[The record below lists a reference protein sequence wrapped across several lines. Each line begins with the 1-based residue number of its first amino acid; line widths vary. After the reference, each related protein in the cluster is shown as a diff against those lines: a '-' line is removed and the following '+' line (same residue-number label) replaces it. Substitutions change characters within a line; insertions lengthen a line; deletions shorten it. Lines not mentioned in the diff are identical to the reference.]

1 MVKGDLNEMETIDL
15 SRIIGSDAFPNNVND
30 VLQLIETIAS
40 QRITAVNSANRLV
53 DATFDYDVQNGRV
66 VQEAVIEMA
75 KSYAYDKNALDRA
88 PKDPTLHV
96 RYFNNYTERQFE
108 TTIRT
113 DDIRKIIA
121 NKGQGVED
129 IVAQILATLTA
140 GESNEDFEN
149 TRALILNEYVPDY
162 SKILGGKPKN
172 LKGVIYAARNM
183 YNHLKSNNSDLTE
196 DAGTENAFISATPA
210 EDIRV
215 AMTESLLNLIDVVE
229 LANIFNLTKEELFG
243 VMVVIPDSDLPVE
256 KKYKVVVY
264 DRKAMGKALFAYDF
278 TQEFVAKGR
287 FRNEYLTVSRAY
299 FYNELFKACQ
309 LDCSEA
315 ANAALGDLIKPLPV
329 FSALASTDELTT
341 TNNLVVNLKIT
352 GKELAQGIQ
361 AVTTATAYQ
370 TVYVVGSESNTSATQ
385 IALRNT
391 TGVFYIT
398 YNGVDLISVNQSG
411 TNLSFLNVDPQSGM
425 AKVPA
430 RSGAIGELLHTDKDW
445 NGTIIGMYKVVE

>member
-1 MVKGDLNEMETIDL
+1 METIDL
-15 SRIIGSDAFPNNVND
+15 SQIIGSDAFPNNVND
-30 VLQLIETIAS
+30 VLKLIETIAS

-88 PKDPTLHV
+88 PQDPTVHV
-96 RYFNNYTERQFE
+96 RYFDNYTERQFE

-149 TRALILNEYVPDY
+149 TRALILNDYVPDY
-162 SKILGGKPKN
+162 SEILRGKPKN

-196 DAGTENAFISATPA
+196 GSGTENAFISATPA

-256 KKYKVVVY
+256 KKYKIVVY

-309 LDCSEA
+309 LDCTEA
-315 ANAALGDLIKPLPV
+315 AQLALGEIIEKIPTKFV
-329 FSALASTDELTT
+329 ALESTDVLTAK
-341 TNNLVVNLKIT
+341 NNLAVDLTKTKGQVVTLLNSI
-352 GKELAQGIQ
+352 I
-361 AVTTATAYQ
+361 
-370 TVYVVGSESNTSATQ
+370 GSESGANAILFGNTSNSVPTLS
-385 IALRNT
+385 ISNT
-391 TGVFYIT
+391 TGTYYIM
-398 YNGVDLISVNQSG
+398 YNNETIWSSAQGWNTQKINK
-411 TNLSFLNVDPQSGM
+411 NGM
-425 AKVPA
+425 VTVAP
-430 RSGAIGELLHTDKDW
+430 RSGAIGTLSHTDKGW
-445 NGTIIGMYKVVE
+445 NGTLIGKLVVE

>member
-1 MVKGDLNEMETIDL
+1 METIDL
-15 SRIIGSDAFPNNVND
+15 SQIIGSDAFPNNVND

-88 PKDPTLHV
+88 PKDPTVHV
-96 RYFNNYTERQFE
+96 RYFDNYTERQFE

-162 SKILGGKPKN
+162 TQILGGKPKN

-183 YNHLKSNNSDLTE
+183 YNHLRSNNSDLTE
-196 DAGTENAFISATPA
+196 GAGTENAFISATPA

-315 ANAALGDLIKPLPV
+315 AKAALGGLIKPLPV
-329 FSALASTDELTT
+329 FSALASTDELTD
-341 TNNLVVNLKIT
+341 TNNLVVNLKKTSKEIADSIEAIT
-352 GKELAQGIQ
+352 GNSS
-361 AVTTATAYQ
+361 TN
-370 TVYVVGSESNTSATQ
+370 TVYLVGSESNSTSTQ
-385 IALRNT
+385 IALRHFAGT
-391 TGVFYIT
+391 FFIT
-398 YNGVDLISVNQSG
+398 YNGVDLLSVFQG
-411 TNLSFLNVDPQSGM
+411 GDNLKLLKVDENTGM
-425 AKVPA
+425 ATVPA
-430 RSGAIGELLHTDKDW
+430 RSGAIGELKQTDKVW
-445 NGTIIGMYKVVE
+445 NGTIIGMYKDVE

>member
-1 MVKGDLNEMETIDL
+1 METIDL
-15 SRIIGSDAFPNNVND
+15 SQIIGSDAFPNNVND

-66 VQEAVIEMA
+66 VQEAIIEMA

-88 PKDPTLHV
+88 PKDPTVHV
-96 RYFNNYTERQFE
+96 RYFDNYTERQFE

-129 IVAQILATLTA
+129 IVAQILSTLTA

-149 TRALILNEYVPDY
+149 TRALILNDYVPDY
-162 SKILGGKPKN
+162 SEILRGKPKN

-196 DAGTENAFISATPA
+196 GAGTNNAFISATPA

-309 LDCSEA
+309 LDCTDA
-315 ANAALGDLIKPLPV
+315 AQLALGEIIEKIPTKFV
-329 FSALASTDELTT
+329 ALESTDVLTDK
-341 TNNLVVNLKIT
+341 NNLVVDLTKTN
-352 GKELAQGIQ
+352 GEV
-361 AVTTATAYQ
+361 VTLLNSII
-370 TVYVVGSESNTSATQ
+370 GSA
-385 IALRNT
+385 
-391 TGVFYIT
+391 
-398 YNGVDLISVNQSG
+398 SG
-411 TNLSFLNVDPQSGM
+411 TNAYLFGTQNTSEPSLEISNKTGTYYIKYNDVAIWNSSQGWDTRIINSNGM
-425 AKVPA
+425 VAVSA
-430 RSGAIGELLHTDKDW
+430 RSGAIGNLTNTDKGW
-445 NGTIIGMYKVVE
+445 NGTIIGKLVNE

>member
-1 MVKGDLNEMETIDL
+1 METIDL
-15 SRIIGSDAFPNNVND
+15 SQIIGSDAFPNNVND

-66 VQEAVIEMA
+66 VQEAIIEMA

-88 PKDPTLHV
+88 PKDPTVHV
-96 RYFNNYTERQFE
+96 RYFDNYTERQFE

-129 IVAQILATLTA
+129 IVAQILSTLTA

-149 TRALILNEYVPDY
+149 TRALILNDYVPDY
-162 SKILGGKPKN
+162 SEILRGKPKN

-196 DAGTENAFISATPA
+196 GAGTNNAFISATPA

-309 LDCSEA
+309 LVCTDA
-315 ANAALGDLIKPLPV
+315 AQLALGEIIENIPTKFV
-329 FSALASTDELTT
+329 ALESTDVLTDK
-341 TNNLVVNLKIT
+341 NNLVVDLTKTN
-352 GKELAQGIQ
+352 GEV
-361 AVTTATAYQ
+361 VTLLNSII
-370 TVYVVGSESNTSATQ
+370 GSA
-385 IALRNT
+385 
-391 TGVFYIT
+391 
-398 YNGVDLISVNQSG
+398 SG
-411 TNLSFLNVDPQSGM
+411 TNAYLFGTQNTSEPSLEISNKTGTYYIKYNDVAIWNSSQGWDTRIINSNGM
-425 AKVPA
+425 VAVSA
-430 RSGAIGELLHTDKDW
+430 RSGAIGNLTNTDKGW
-445 NGTIIGMYKVVE
+445 NGTIIGKLVNE

>member
-1 MVKGDLNEMETIDL
+1 METIDL
-15 SRIIGSDAFPNNVND
+15 SQIIGSDAFPNNVND
-30 VLQLIETIAS
+30 VLKLIETIAS

-88 PKDPTLHV
+88 PQDPTVHV
-96 RYFNNYTERQFE
+96 RYFDNYTERQFE

-129 IVAQILATLTA
+129 IVTQILATLTA

-162 SKILGGKPKN
+162 AQILRGKPKN

-196 DAGTENAFISATPA
+196 GAGTENAFISATPA

-315 ANAALGDLIKPLPV
+315 ANAALGELIEKIPTKFV
-329 FSALASTDELTT
+329 ALESTDVLTAK
-341 TNNLVVNLKIT
+341 NNLAVDLTKTKGQVIT
-352 GKELAQGIQ
+352 LLNSII
-361 AVTTATAYQ
+361 
-370 TVYVVGSESNTSATQ
+370 GSESGANAILFGDTSNNVPTLS
-385 IALRNT
+385 ISNT
-391 TGVFYIT
+391 TGT
-398 YNGVDLISVNQSG
+398 YNIMYNNKSIWSSAHGWDTRIINK
-411 TNLSFLNVDPQSGM
+411 NGM
-425 AKVPA
+425 VTVAP
-430 RSGAIGELLHTDKDW
+430 RSGAIGTLAHTDKGW
-445 NGTIIGMYKVVE
+445 NGTFIGKLVVE

>member
-1 MVKGDLNEMETIDL
+1 METIDL
-15 SRIIGSDAFPNNVND
+15 SQIIGSDAFPNNVND

-96 RYFNNYTERQFE
+96 RYFDNYTERQFE

-149 TRALILNEYVPDY
+149 TRALILNDYVPDY
-162 SKILGGKPKN
+162 SEILGGKPKN

-196 DAGTENAFISATPA
+196 GAGTENAFISATPA

-243 VMVVIPDSDLPVE
+243 VMVVIPDSDLPVD

-309 LDCSEA
+309 LDVTEA
-315 ANAALGDLIKPLPV
+315 ANAALGELIKPMPTKFV
-329 FSALASTDELTT
+329 ALESTDVLTAE
-341 TNNLVVNLKIT
+341 NNLAVDLTKTKGQVVTLLNSIIGSASGT
-352 GKELAQGIQ
+352 N
-361 AVTTATAYQ
+361 AYLFGQ
-370 TVYVVGSESNTSATQ
+370 PGSVPTLEIS
-385 IALRNT
+385 NT
-391 TGVFYIT
+391 TGTYYIK
-398 YNGVDLISVNQSG
+398 YNDTTIWSSSQGWDTRIINK
-411 TNLSFLNVDPQSGM
+411 NGM
-425 AKVPA
+425 VTVTP
-430 RSGAIGELLHTDKDW
+430 RSGAIGTLAHADKGW
-445 NGTIIGMYKVVE
+445 NGIILGKLVIE